1 MAVEQE
7 TSILFHGIV
16 EQETSILL
24 HGIVE
29 QETSILLHGS
39 RAGNEY
45 IVAW

>member
-1 MAVEQE
+1 MV
-7 TSILFHGIV
+7 
-16 EQETSILL
+16 
-24 HGIVE
+24 VE